1 MGASSMIVLF
11 GMAMAIAIAAPA
23 QAGQP
28 RAAFIYHP
36 QTMRGSPLVCADVT
50 EKGLGEA
57 ALWVTGFVSGLNA
70 ATYQSV
76 GSTTT
81 TSGLLGEVKLYC
93 AKHPSDRLMN
103 AVFQTYEQMKA
114 AGK

>member
-1 MGASSMIVLF
+1 MIVLV
-11 GMAMAIAIAAPA
+11 GLAMAIAAPA

-28 RAAFIYHP
+28 RAAFIYNP
-36 QTMRGSPLVCADVT
+36 QTERGATVVCADVT
-50 EKGLGEA
+50 EDGFGEA
-57 ALWVTGFVSGLNA
+57 ELWVTGFVSGMNA
-70 ATYQSV
+70 ATYQMV
-76 GSTTT
+76 GHSTT

-114 AGK
+114 TGK